1 MRRGDLVAFKYFKDY
16 HKNISNLG
24 VILDIQTDLVVPR
37 GYAAG
42 FDCIDLMSICWI
54 TKESYEAIP
63 YYKAGLFGQ
72 RWYLKKQFYIMS

>member
-1 MRRGDLVAFKYFKDY
+1 MVAFKYFKDY

-37 GYAAG
+37 GYAPG
-42 FDCIDLMSICWI
+42 FDCIDLMNVSWI
-54 TKESYEAIP
+54 NRESYEVIP
-63 YYKAGLFGQ
+63 YFSVGVSGQ